1 MISYLLK
8 AYRRFFLT
16 IPYIRLFSLVREL
29 VRALLSLVKHDEENI
44 CLDYLEFRSISILQT

>member
-29 VRALLSLVKHDEENI
+29 VRVLLSLVKHDEENI
-44 CLDYLEFRSISILQT
+44 CLDLEFRLS